1 LPGLFFDFLFFT
13 TFFFATL
20 CWGGLFATTPA
31 ARSKRSHASGCNSM
45 SFEDDG
51 VLDMQLLSRVNPR
64 ARVAIGMPD
73 TMAKQPAVAAKIA
86 ECISEFSNL
95 ETMLPVTLAFLLSS
109 DAQTALAMWGALENR
124 GAQTRMLDAAA
135 KEVLD
140 DDRYDCFTVLRLKF
154 IKRCQNERD
163 RFAHWSWGY
172 SIDVPDK
179 LLLTNPLEKAKV
191 HWTYINPP
199 RTPEFDK
206 SKLYVVGV
214 DDLDRSVGRINDAV
228 ELLELFMKSIWAE
241 PPPSVCDQYHQQ
253 LCSERRFAPL
263 LQAHKDRN
271 KNPPSQ
277 PQSPPSDQS
286 GEQ

>member
-1 LPGLFFDFLFFT
+1 M
-13 TFFFATL
+13 A
-20 CWGGLFATTPA
+20 
-31 ARSKRSHASGCNSM
+31 
-45 SFEDDG
+45 
-51 VLDMQLLSRVNPR
+51 
-64 ARVAIGMPD
+64 D

-95 ETMLPVTLAFLLSS
+95 ETMLPVTLAFMLSA
-109 DAQTALAMWGALENR
+109 DAQTTLAMWGALENR
-124 GAQTRMLDAAA
+124 AAQMRMLDAAA

-140 DDRYDCFTVLRLKF
+140 DDRYDCFTVLRHKF
-154 IKRCQNERD
+154 IKPCQSERD

-179 LLLTNPLEKAKV
+179 LLLTKPLEKAKV
-191 HWTYINPP
+191 QWTYINPP

-206 SKLYVVGV
+206 SLIYVVGV
-214 DDLDRSVGRINDAV
+214 DDLGRSIGRVNDAA

-241 PPPSVCDQYHQQ
+241 PPPSERDRYHRL
-253 LCSERRFAPL
+253 LCTERRFAPL

-277 PQSPPSDQS
+277 PQSPQP
-286 GEQ
+286 EQNG